1 MTTQGTL
8 GISVMVVGL
17 LLPTACDQ
25 TLRTGRVGNTT
36 NAPAPDGTCNAGQSV
51 CGSGAFAQC
60 LDLQNDR
67 EHCGTCDNACL
78 SGIACAAGA
87 CQQVACTGSVTVSTQ
102 SISGTTTPADAN
114 DFADINGDGRQ
125 DLVSW
130 GDRSNNATS
139 TFQVALGEAGGGFA
153 AATTYQS
160 SGYPEDIVA
169 GDSNGDGF
177 QDLYVSILGP
187 STPSVELW
195 LGHADGKLTLARATK
210 ITGCSGETVADLN
223 GDGKLDLVAGLT
235 DTSGP
240 TVFLADANGDFHLGT
255 SYPKCTGAQ
264 TVVQDWNGDGFPD
277 LVNLWEILS
286 VCLNKGDGTFEDGM
300 DCGVATSTSGAS
312 DQTVVIGDFNRDGHP
327 DLAAARD
334 SSVVVLLGM
343 GGCQFQPTTEYPL
356 TDVVSALASGDVNG
370 DGILDVVASTKDGA
384 LSLLLGGPDETFQI
398 ISLSASGTSGGIG
411 SLMVGD
417 VTGDGKADIVFVPT
431 VENILDS
438 TGALVQVGGGESQ
451 ILENTCP

>member
-1 MTTQGTL
+1 
-8 GISVMVVGL
+8 
-17 LLPTACDQ
+17 
-25 TLRTGRVGNTT
+25 
-36 NAPAPDGTCNAGQSV
+36 
-51 CGSGAFAQC
+51 
-60 LDLQNDR
+60 
-67 EHCGTCDNACL
+67 
-78 SGIACAAGA
+78 
-87 CQQVACTGSVTVSTQ
+87 
-102 SISGTTTPADAN
+102 
-114 DFADINGDGRQ
+114 
-125 DLVSW
+125 
-130 GDRSNNATS
+130 
-139 TFQVALGEAGGGFA
+139 
-153 AATTYQS
+153 
-160 SGYPEDIVA
+160 
-169 GDSNGDGF
+169 
-177 QDLYVSILGP
+177 
-187 STPSVELW
+187 
-195 LGHADGKLTLARATK
+195 
-210 ITGCSGETVADLN
+210 
-223 GDGKLDLVAGLT
+223 
-235 DTSGP
+235 
-240 TVFLADANGDFHLGT
+240 
-255 SYPKCTGAQ
+255 
-264 TVVQDWNGDGFPD
+264 
-277 LVNLWEILS
+277 
-286 VCLNKGDGTFEDGM
+286 LNKGDGTFEDGM